1 VTAPP
6 PRSASP
12 AGRRVFRFNYAIL
25 RRIDPL
31 VAAWWRLFG
40 IGITCRL
47 TVRGRRTGRQRSLL
61 LGLMTVDGRGYVG
74 HPNGDVAWTLNLA
87 ASGEA
92 LLSPLN
98 GTTERVGATRLGDG
112 PERDAVIVATGQ
124 QQPFPGNLLY
134 RAARRH
140 ILAVGVYF
148 RLDPKESAPARD
160 DGGPAIPPDR

>member
-1 VTAPP
+1 MTVPP

-12 AGRRVFRFNYAIL
+12 AWRRVFRFNYAIL

-47 TVRGRRTGRQRSLL
+47 TVRGRRTGRRRSLL
-61 LGLMTVDGRGYVG
+61 LGLMTVDRHAYVG

-87 ASGEA
+87 AAGEA
-92 LLSPLN
+92 LLIPPN
-98 GTTERVGATRLGDG
+98 GTTERVRATRLGAG
-112 PERDAVIVATGQ
+112 PERDAVILATGR

-140 ILAVGVYF
+140 VLAAGVYF
-148 RLDPKESAPARD
+148 RLDPMESAPTRD
-160 DGGPAIPPDR
+160 DGGPAIARDR